1 MKKSCAKIMY
11 AFFSHLEREGASP
24 KTIRTYRN
32 ILSRF
37 EKFLEQSDGDIE
49 KVTRRDL
56 ILYLH
61 HLEEEGRKLT
71 TIQNHFSCLSSFL
84 RFQGK
89 GMLMEGIRRPEVR
102 KVQHIAPKSLDKK
115 ERNRVLR
122 EVERDGNLRNI
133 AIVYLLLYT
142 GLRVSEL
149 VALNQ
154 EDVTMGER
162 SGSVLVREGKGN
174 IMRKVP
180 LPVEARFHLKQYM
193 DERKEKGTLDLS
205 PLFLSNFKKR
215 ISERSVQDML
225 KKHYNIH
232 PHMLRHT
239 YGRELVAGG
248 VDIASVAEL
257 MGHTDINVTR
267 RYAKPTEKELE
278 EAVSRVLDNQKRGD
292 NPPPR

>member
-1 MKKSCAKIMY
+1 MKKSCVKITD
-11 AFFSHLEREGASP
+11 AFFRHLEQEGASS

-32 ILSRF
+32 ILSCF
-37 EKFLEQSDGDIE
+37 GKFLNESDGDIE

-61 HLEEEGRKLT
+61 HLEEEGRKPT

-89 GMLMEGIRRPEVR
+89 GALMKGIRRPEVR
-102 KVQHIAPKSLDKK
+102 RVRHIAPKSLDRN

-122 EVERDGNLRNI
+122 EVERDGKLRNI

-162 SGSVLVREGKGN
+162 SGSVLVQEGKGN
-174 IMRKVP
+174 VSRKVP
-180 LPVEARFHLKQYM
+180 LPVEARYHLKRYLE
-193 DERKEKGTLDLS
+193 ERKEKGTLDLA
-205 PLFLSNFKKR
+205 PLFLSNYKKR
-215 ISERSVQDML
+215 ISERSVQYLL
-225 KKHYNIH
+225 KENYNIH

-239 YGRELVAGG
+239 YGRELVANG
-248 VDIASVAEL
+248 VDIATVAEL
-257 MGHTDINVTR
+257 MGHADINVTR
-267 RYAKPTEKELE
+267 RYAKPTERELE
-278 EAVSRVLDNQKRGD
+278 EAVSRVFG
-292 NPPPR
+292 

>member
-1 MKKSCAKIMY
+1 MKKSCAKITD
-11 AFFSHLEREGASP
+11 AFSRHLEQEGASP
-24 KTIRTYRN
+24 KTINTYRN
-32 ILSRF
+32 ILHCF
-37 EKFLEQSDGDIE
+37 EKYLIENEGDIKE
-49 KVTRRDL
+49 VTRRDL

-61 HLEEEGRKLT
+61 HLEEKGRKPT

-122 EVERDGNLRNI
+122 EVERDGNLRNV

-154 EDVTMGER
+154 EDVRMGER

-174 IMRKVP
+174 VSRKVP
-180 LPVEARFHLKQYM
+180 LPIEARFHLKRYLK
-193 DERKEKGTLDLS
+193 EREEKGTLDLP
-205 PLFLSNFKKR
+205 PLFLSNYKKR

-257 MGHTDINVTR
+257 MGHADINVTR

-278 EAVSRVLDNQKRGD
+278 EAVSRVFG
-292 NPPPR
+292 